1 MITGVDH
8 QLFIPS
14 LTFLNGFR
22 NNKRGWEIGI
32 GPTFSILKRLDGG
45 EVNGKF
51 YTSDQLST
59 MGVKD
64 YTKTSKLDNRGS
76 LSLNSA
82 LIIAIGRTL
91 KSGKLN
97 IPVNI
102 WASLPNSDGWRLG
115 ISLGYNGK
123 K

>member
-1 MITGVDH
+1 
-8 QLFIPS
+8 
-14 LTFLNGFR
+14 
-22 NNKRGWEIGI
+22 
-32 GPTFSILKRLDGG
+32 
-45 EVNGKF
+45 
-51 YTSDQLST
+51 

-102 WASLPNSDGWRLG
+102 WASLPNSDGWRIG